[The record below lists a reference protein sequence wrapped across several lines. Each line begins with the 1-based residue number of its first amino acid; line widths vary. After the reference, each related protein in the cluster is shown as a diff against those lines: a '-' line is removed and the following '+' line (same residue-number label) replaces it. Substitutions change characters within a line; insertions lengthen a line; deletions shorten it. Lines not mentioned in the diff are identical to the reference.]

1 MLTKT
6 VQYNADKLYAKTT
19 YIYTESSPNPNSM
32 KFVLNS
38 MLSADENFLRD
49 YAESATAAESP
60 LATALF
66 AFPFVK
72 RVFLT
77 KNFITITK
85 DEQIPWEDIIPGMKT
100 FLKEYFDENKPVME
114 VDDYENELK
123 KQWKAEQ
130 LKINEND
137 TETVKKIKGIL
148 DEYIRPAVEGDGGAI
163 SFHTFEEITGTLKV
177 TLQGSCSGCPSSTV
191 TLKAGIENLFK
202 RMMPDQVK
210 TVVAEGV

>member
-1 MLTKT
+1 MMAKP
-6 VQYNADKLYAKTT
+6 VQYNAEKLYSKLT
-19 YIYTESSPNPNSM
+19 YIYTEASPNPNSM

-38 MLSADENFLRD
+38 MLSEDEDFIKD
-49 YAESATAAESP
+49 YAEASVAAESP

-66 AFPFVK
+66 AFPFVR

-77 KNFITITK
+77 KNFITVTK
-85 DEQIPWEDIIPGMKT
+85 DEQIPWDDIVPGMKT
-100 FLKEYFDENKPVME
+100 FLKEYIESGKTVME
-114 VDDYENELK
+114 FDDYENELK
-123 KQWKAEQ
+123 KKWKAEQ
-130 LKINEND
+130 LKVAEND

-163 SFHTFEEITGTLKV
+163 SFHAFDEVAGTLKV